1 MISGVQEFQSTTLQN
16 DVVADMK
23 FGELAAGS
31 KSFPDSAVIWRRTL
45 ALVPSGLNR
54 EGAIWG
60 CVLAPGQC
68 LFRLPPSGNIP
79 RLQGS
84 SVHLLPLRTGR
95 LFFSCPAWFASRRT
109 RTLSRRPHPIIP
121 LIKHTPLKRQGERW
135 LPSGRQ

>member
-1 MISGVQEFQSTTLQN
+1 MISGAQKFQSTTLQN

-23 FGELAAGS
+23 FAELAAGS
-31 KSFPDSAVIWRRTL
+31 KSFPDSAVIWRRTV

-68 LFRLPPSGNIP
+68 QSVGLRLAISQGYRDPAFTSCLSGPVGYSIP
-79 RLQGS
+79 AQPGSPQGGQE
-84 SVHLLPLRTGR
+84 LY
-95 LFFSCPAWFASRRT
+95 PAVPTPKS
-109 RTLSRRPHPIIP
+109 P
-121 LIKHTPLKRQGERW
+121 LIKHTPLKRQGGRW